1 MPYKNARRNFAA
13 TCGRTIFLY
22 SHESTSLQCR
32 EKMTAFYFT
41 TCLANLPQT
50 IRNEGSKIFKV
61 SVPLL
66 RTLSSLVLK
75 PDFYNVFMSGVVA
88 GQFSGLSCTLYYA
101 WYYSVRFFSHGR
113 FASQMQVCAEPLPPL
128 ASVIFSRLFS
138 WLVLYI
144 LSNLF
149 PLFCF

>member
-61 SVPLL
+61 SGPLL

-75 PDFYNVFMSGVVA
+75 PDFL
-88 GQFSGLSCTLYYA
+88 Q
-101 WYYSVRFFSHGR
+101 RFNERVYGR
-113 FASQMQVCAEPLPPL
+113 AILWTKLHALLCLV
-128 ASVIFSRLFS
+128 LFS
-138 WLVLYI
+138 EVFFFMVALPHKCKFVQYHSLPW
-144 LSNLF
+144 
-149 PLFCF
+149 PA

>member
-75 PDFYNVFMSGVVA
+75 PDFLQRFNERVYGRAILWTKLHALLCLVL
-88 GQFSGLSCTLYYA
+88 FSE
-101 WYYSVRFFSHGR
+101 VFFSWSLCLTN
-113 FASQMQVCAEPLPPL
+113 ASLCRTTPSLG
-128 ASVIFSRLFS
+128 
-138 WLVLYI
+138 
-144 LSNLF
+144 
-149 PLFCF
+149 

>member
-32 EKMTAFYFT
+32 EKMTTFYFT

-61 SVPLL
+61 SGPLL
-66 RTLSSLVLK
+66 RTLSNLVLK
-75 PDFYNVFMSGVVA
+75 PDFL
-88 GQFSGLSCTLYYA
+88 Q
-101 WYYSVRFFSHGR
+101 RFYERVYGR
-113 FASQMQVCAEPLPPL
+113 AILWTKLHALLCLV
-128 ASVIFSRLFS
+128 LFS
-138 WLVLYI
+138 EVFFFMVALPHKCKFVQYHSLPW
-144 LSNLF
+144 
-149 PLFCF
+149 PA